1 MEAKENAKEIK
12 KMLDNVL
19 VLSHE
24 LNTSAL
30 NILTLLNKADAILL
44 NCECEH
50 CLNSRK

>member
-1 MEAKENAKEIK
+1 MTAKSKDIK
-12 KMLDNVL
+12 KMFDNVL
-19 VLSHE
+19 VLSEE

-30 NILTLLNKADAILL
+30 NILTLLNKANAILL